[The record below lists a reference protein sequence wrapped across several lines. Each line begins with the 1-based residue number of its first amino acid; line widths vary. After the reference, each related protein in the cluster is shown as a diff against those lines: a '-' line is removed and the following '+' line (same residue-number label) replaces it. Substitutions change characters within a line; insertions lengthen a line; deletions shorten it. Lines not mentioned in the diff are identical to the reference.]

1 MRKDSLFPENE
12 SDFEPTIPLALA
24 ISQSHESSHSS
35 NTMKQTIVG
44 DHAHDLLDKQIQKL
58 VSVKFENNPILLI
71 RQLSRDLAAKEAEL
85 ILLRQKSAQREHE
98 LIRLCTEYGGLSKLE
113 IDQKLA
119 CIKKSKDPNEVLSG
133 MIESAI
139 VGDTDRQ
146 MKNEDISNLG
156 NRGSHD
162 ASGSENITHH
172 DPLNRKLHTSQTL
185 PASSSVSITS
195 SGQLAQRVADPASY
209 KLDQDKFFKEIKSLE
224 DPKNEENHDTKEGR
238 TESSGSEN
246 NKWLHWLR
254 PVDTRPSLKSPE
266 PQKNSQ
272 NGDSVELSRLNTDI
286 PVGELGI
293 ATDPQTDKFGFYH
306 TMRGHSGLSEPD
318 IPVDSVSSKDD
329 IEGDSLSQGLSRSSG
344 VSKFEALGS
353 ASQNSTP
360 LQPNVSDIQ
369 LDKSMET
376 LKRLGEQHDMKNQEL
391 LAHWEDFMARANRR
405 RSSSHSETEGE
416 NEKFGFK
423 AHKLRSNKSSSWL
436 SNRTGNL
443 GNSESSMFRE
453 LRLLS
458 NEEGIPPKYR
468 NHMWY
473 ELSGAHNIHVPG
485 EYLRLLSLCD
495 DSGDPRIESNIEQI
509 NLDLHRTLSSNKL
522 FFDISEA
529 KPGPHFYKLRNILY
543 AYIAYNRD
551 VGYSQ
556 GMNRIAGNIIL
567 GSSDGSRNGSL
578 RLAEEDVF
586 WIFVA
591 VIEDLLPKYGHVLYY
606 DQRALP
612 FIQRDVSI
620 TVNQFLPKI
629 MPDLHHH
636 FAKLNVEP
644 AIVVLGWWLGLF
656 TETVKSLELWFS
668 LLDGLM
674 LANDPCV
681 KLITYSLAVMK
692 FLEQSLMAL
701 ETADKI
707 YLHFQKLKNGTLSNI
722 RILDFASA
730 CESIEAH
737 IGASALASMR
747 SED

>member
-1 MRKDSLFPENE
+1 
-12 SDFEPTIPLALA
+12 
-24 ISQSHESSHSS
+24 
-35 NTMKQTIVG
+35 MKQTIVG
-44 DHAHDLLDKQIQKL
+44 DHAHDLSDKQIQKL

-71 RQLSRDLAAKEAEL
+71 RQLSRDLAEKEAEL

-98 LIRLCTEYGGLSKLE
+98 LIRLCTDYGGLSKLE

-119 CIKKSKDPNEVLSG
+119 CLKKSKDPNEVLSG
-133 MIESAI
+133 MMESAI

-146 MKNEDISNLG
+146 TKNGEISNLG

-162 ASGSENITHH
+162 ASGSENDTHH
-172 DPLNRKLHTSQTL
+172 NPLNRKLHTLQTL
-185 PASSSVSITS
+185 PASSSVSIIS
-195 SGQLAQRVADPASY
+195 SGQSAQRVADPASY
-209 KLDQDKFFKEIKSLE
+209 KLDQDKFFKEIKALK
-224 DPKNEENHDTKEGR
+224 DLKNEEKEQESRGTKEGR

-266 PQKNSQ
+266 PRKNSQ
-272 NGDSVELSRLNTDI
+272 NGDPVELSRLNTDI
-286 PVGELGI
+286 PQGEISI
-293 ATDPQTDKFGFYH
+293 ASDPQTDKFGFYH
-306 TMRGHSGLSEPD
+306 NMRGQAKLTETE
-318 IPVDSVSSKDD
+318 ILVDSVSSKDD
-329 IEGDSLSQGLSRSSG
+329 LEGDSLSQGSSRSSG
-344 VSKFEALGS
+344 VSKFEVLGF
-353 ASQNSTP
+353 ASYDSVPQ
-360 LQPNVSDIQ
+360 QPNVSDTQ

-376 LKRLGEQHDMKNQEL
+376 LKRLGQQHDAKNQQL
-391 LAHWEDFMARANRR
+391 LAHWDDFMARANRR

-423 AHKLRSNKSSSWL
+423 AHKLRSNKSSFWL
-436 SNRTGNL
+436 SNRTRNS
-443 GNSESSMFRE
+443 GNSESSLFRE
-453 LRLLS
+453 LRSLS

-485 EYLRLLSLCD
+485 EYSRLLSLCD
-495 DSGDPRIESNIEQI
+495 ESSDPRIESNIEQI

-586 WIFVA
+586 WIFVG

-620 TVNQFLPKI
+620 TVNHFLPKI

-656 TETVKSLELWFS
+656 TETAKSLELWFS

-692 FLEQSLMAL
+692 FSEQSLMAL

-707 YLHFQKLKNGTLSNI
+707 YLHFQKLKNGTSSNI
-722 RILDFASA
+722 RISDFASA
-730 CESIEAH
+730 CELIEAH
-737 IGASALASMR
+737 IGASALASLR
-747 SED
+747 SEE

>member
-1 MRKDSLFPENE
+1 
-12 SDFEPTIPLALA
+12 
-24 ISQSHESSHSS
+24 
-35 NTMKQTIVG
+35 MKQTIVG
-44 DHAHDLLDKQIQKL
+44 DHAHDLSDKQIQKL
-58 VSVKFENNPILLI
+58 VGVKFENNPILLI
-71 RQLSRDLAAKEAEL
+71 RQLSRDLAEKEAEL

-98 LIRLCTEYGGLSKLE
+98 LIRLCTDYGGLSTLE

-119 CIKKSKDPNEVLSG
+119 CLKKSKDPNEVLSG

-139 VGDTDRQ
+139 VGDTDSQ
-146 MKNEDISNLG
+146 MKNGEISNPSFK
-156 NRGSHD
+156 SHD
-162 ASGSENITHH
+162 ASGSGNHTHH

-195 SGQLAQRVADPASY
+195 SGQSAQRVADPASY
-209 KLDQDKFFKEIKSLE
+209 KLDQDNFVKEIKAFDDL
-224 DPKNEENHDTKEGR
+224 KNEKKEQESRGTKEGR
-238 TESSGSEN
+238 AKSSGSEN

-254 PVDTRPSLKSPE
+254 QVDTRPSLKSPE
-266 PQKNSQ
+266 PQKKSQ
-272 NGDSVELSRLNTDI
+272 NGDPVELSRLNTDI

-306 TMRGHSGLSEPD
+306 NMRGHSGLSEPD
-318 IPVDSVSSKDD
+318 IPLDSVSSKDD
-329 IEGDSLSQGLSRSSG
+329 LEGDSLSQGSSRSSG
-344 VSKFEALGS
+344 VPKSEALSS
-353 ASQNSTP
+353 ASKNSTP
-360 LQPNVSDIQ
+360 SQPNVSDIQ

-376 LKRLGEQHDMKNQEL
+376 LKRLGQQHDAKNQEL

-423 AHKLRSNKSSSWL
+423 AHKLRSNKSSFWL
-436 SNRTGNL
+436 SNRTGNS

-453 LRLLS
+453 LRSLS

-485 EYLRLLSLCD
+485 EYSRLLSLCD
-495 DSGDPRIESNIEQI
+495 ESGDPRIESNIDQI
-509 NLDLHRTLSSNKL
+509 NLDLHRTLSDNKL

-656 TETVKSLELWFS
+656 TETVKSFELWFS

-681 KLITYSLAVMK
+681 KLITYSLTVMK
-692 FLEQSLMAL
+692 FLENSLMAL
-701 ETADKI
+701 KTADEI
-707 YLHFQKLKNGTLSNI
+707 YLHFQKLKNGTSYNI
-722 RILDFASA
+722 RILDFAST

-737 IGASALASMR
+737 IGASALASLR
-747 SED
+747 SEE